1 MKASW
6 FRWPGAISIGFHL
19 GCCNNVVFVHFVFL
33 GCLFYGLVTVTQ
45 CYTYCILYITSI
57 IDTYSCHLYLFMTLL
72 YDFDLFSS
80 CSSILFYFP
89 GLPSSQRGLGCR
101 KSNGVSSCF
110 LGFAWAFYVLNLW
123 NQRQRRKN
131 LRFSPRFLLKC
142 STRKATSFLPHGR
155 PSGGSQGPVQV
166 RVRQRQR
173 GRLAC
178 AAARWTDRGH
188 PRWQQ
193 WWGHGGHGGWG
204 WGWWGG
210 EGYPLVN

>member
-1 MKASW
+1 MNNCW
-6 FRWPGAISIGFHL
+6 FRRPGAISIGFHL

-57 IDTYSCHLYLFMTLL
+57 INTYSCHLYLFMTLL

-110 LGFAWAFYVLNLW
+110 LGFAWAFYFLNLW
-123 NQRQRRKN
+123 NQRQRRQN
-131 LRFSPRFLLKC
+131 VRFSPRFLLKC
-142 STRKATSFLPHGR
+142 STRRPHLFCR
-155 PSGGSQGPVQV
+155 TAPRVAPRVLSRFGSDSDSEEASPARRRDGPTEVTRDGSSDEEMGV
-166 RVRQRQR
+166 MGV
-173 GRLAC
+173 G
-178 AAARWTDRGH
+178 DD
-188 PRWQQ
+188 
-193 WWGHGGHGGWG
+193 GGWG
-204 WGWWGG
+204 T
-210 EGYPLVN
+210 LR